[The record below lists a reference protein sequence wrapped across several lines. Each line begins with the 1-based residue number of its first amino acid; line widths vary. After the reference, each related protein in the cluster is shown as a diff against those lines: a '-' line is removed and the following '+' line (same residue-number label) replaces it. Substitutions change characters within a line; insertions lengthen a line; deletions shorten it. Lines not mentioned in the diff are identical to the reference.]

1 MYTEY
6 FPIVA
11 DLVHRLGLVALV
23 SMAYGSI
30 IRGFHTPVTRSF
42 MVGLLFGCSAVIS
55 MLDPVIVDQGIIVD
69 ARSILLALSAP
80 FGGVVAVLV
89 STTLTIISRI
99 LIGGNGVYAGVV
111 GIVIIGLIS
120 LIFTQVYRP
129 KNYSWKHFIILG
141 LTVPLYTLS
150 IFVLPFEQA
159 LPIFQ
164 RIALPMLT
172 LSVTG
177 IILISMFLHRER
189 LRVDRV
195 KILEVD
201 AHTDPLTNL
210 ANRRLFDR
218 VARRTFRKAAST
230 GGDVFSLVMIDIDS
244 FKSINDHWGHS
255 NGDLVLVE
263 ISTIIR
269 SLVRKSDLVAR
280 YGGEEIA
287 ILMPTADAEEAMAM
301 AEAIRRRVNETF
313 FDFGRTQAHVTV
325 SAGVSTFTSQH
336 QSLTDLIEEAD
347 TALYRAKRL
356 GRNRIEL
363 ASIAA

>member
-1 MYTEY
+1 MYAEY
-6 FPIVA
+6 FSVFA

-30 IRGFHTPVTRSF
+30 IRAFNIPWTRGL
-42 MVGLLFGCSAVIS
+42 MVGLLFGCSAIIS
-55 MLDPVIVDQGIIVD
+55 MLDPVIVDEGIIVD

-89 STTLTIISRI
+89 STALTILSRV
-99 LIGGNGVYAGVV
+99 LIGGVGVHAGVV

-120 LIFTQVYRP
+120 LIFTLVYRP
-129 KNYSWKHFIILG
+129 QTYSWKHFLILG

-150 IFVLPFEQA
+150 VFILPFEQA
-159 LPIFQ
+159 LAIFQ

-172 LSVTG
+172 LSVAG
-177 IILISMFLHRER
+177 IFLISMFLHRER

-195 KILEVD
+195 KTLEVD

-287 ILMPTADAEEAMAM
+287 ILMPSATAVEAMAM

-313 FDFGRTQAHVTV
+313 FDLGRTQAHVTV
-325 SAGVSTFTSQH
+325 SAGVATFTAQH
-336 QSLTDLIEEAD
+336 QSMTELIEEAD
-347 TALYRAKRL
+347 VALYRAKRL

-363 ASIAA
+363 AAMAA